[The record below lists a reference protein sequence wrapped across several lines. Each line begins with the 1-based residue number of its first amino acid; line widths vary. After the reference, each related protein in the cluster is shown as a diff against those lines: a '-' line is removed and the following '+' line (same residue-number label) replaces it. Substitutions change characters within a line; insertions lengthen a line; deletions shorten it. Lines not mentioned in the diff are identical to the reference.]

1 MSVFYPIIGALEAP
15 TSLLLTTTSVA
26 DVLAMAAG
34 RQDIVTV
41 IGIVITNAD
50 PANDIAVSVWW
61 TEDAT
66 DHLIFVGEVPM
77 GETITEALKHPI
89 RFNATSTARKIRAQ
103 AATADMITVSV
114 FNISLNV
121 QATR

>member
-1 MSVFYPIIGALEAP
+1 VSVFYPIIGALEAP
-15 TSLLLTTTSVA
+15 TSLLLTTTSVT
-26 DVLAMAAG
+26 DVLTMAAG
-34 RQDIVTV
+34 RQDIVTI
-41 IGIVITNAD
+41 IGIVIANAD
-50 PANDIAVSVWW
+50 AAPIAVSVWW

-66 DHLIFVGEVPM
+66 DHLIFIGDVPA

-103 AATADMITVSV
+103 ASTGSMITVSV
-114 FNISLNV
+114 FNISVNV